1 MADLALKNRIAT
13 IHGQIQ
19 FAEAGAMIV
28 YGPNDA
34 DMYRRAA
41 TYVDKI
47 LKGLSPPSYRS
58 SGPSSLTSS
67 STSRPL
73 SRSV

>member
-1 MADLALKNRIAT
+1 M
-13 IHGQIQ
+13 
-19 FAEAGAMIV
+19 MV

-47 LKGLSPPSYRS
+47 LKGSKPPIYRS

-67 STSRPL
+67 STSRPP
-73 SRSV
+73 SSSA